1 MCVVGNKNYKQFY
14 KMKDKILIAFGN
26 RVRELRKERNWSQEK
41 LAENS
46 GLHPNYIGMV
56 ERGERN
62 PSLLNIVKIASTF
75 ELDLSE
81 LLKQINY

>member
-1 MCVVGNKNYKQFY
+1 VRNKNYKQFY

-81 LLKQINY
+81 FLKQINY